1 MINIVVVIQNYS
13 FNSSKDVIL
22 AIGIF
27 FIKIY
32 NTRVNLKVTNMIEPL
47 NKLNGCRFFLKKKI
61 KRGLSLSLSL

>member
-1 MINIVVVIQNYS
+1 MINILVVIQNYS

-47 NKLNGCRFFLKKKI
+47 NKLNGCRFF
-61 KRGLSLSLSL
+61 